1 MAADPF
7 CECCEPSVAATPLVV
22 FNRPGLAEI
31 GFRIGTFATFREAM
45 LESIS
50 QQAALTGLKSR
61 EGTDYAITLLELFAA
76 AGDVLTF
83 YNERIAN
90 ELFLRTARE
99 RDSLLRLT
107 RLIGYRMRPGL
118 AAQTLLSFALDPGAE
133 TRIRKGL
140 KVMSVPGQDEKPQIF
155 ETTEQ
160 IIANAEVNEAAAY
173 APPVFFNGLALGS
186 TGGPIV
192 VRPAK
197 FAVGEKLI
205 IFGLDLVEEK
215 TAVSLTFRADG
226 EALAFEPAVQNG
238 KWYGD
243 VARAAKLEG
252 RLRFFGHNAPE
263 KINVYVAPTSTS
275 LWPKWEL
282 QTVDASLAPAT
293 TRYPL
298 DTRHTDI
305 AAGTQLLIDT
315 GPTGVPRLRTASV
328 TKTEDLP
335 AVLNAVPATIGTID
349 QLTETVTHLNLRQ
362 TIRGRPTVAS
372 IAGTHAAYA
381 RSGTGAVLALDPPL
395 SAPRRWS
402 YRDLKDTSS
411 DVTAVTVSATRQ
423 DIFVRNSAL
432 HLVQRRLV
440 SGVWGSWIN
449 HDGLL
454 LSEPRPVTE
463 PGGQVLVFARG
474 LDFGLWVIDVTS
486 GAPGTWIGLSGILT
500 SAPAP
505 VSQNPGRYAVFVR
518 GLDRGLWYRLWNG
531 AAWSDWESLKGVLAT
546 GPAAASTG
554 AGRIDILALDDAG
567 AAIHRRFDGAM
578 WSEWRHLGGEFTG
591 DLAVVVGTPDRIDV
605 FARGKDG
612 SLSTIT
618 RSGETWSDW
627 VQLGGKLTSAP
638 AAVRDA
644 SGLHVYARGGDGT
657 IASRSFFGGAW
668 SAWANH
674 GDGIGGIDDRR
685 KTAIYR
691 LSAEDITFRD
701 YDYPA
706 RIHQGRLALRMS
718 PGSKLAASLGKGRRI
733 LLRAGERIDEARIIG
748 TTPFAAVP
756 GDIADHLLVD
766 FTPAPATP
774 ISGATVLGNVAAA
787 SHGETWPLETLGHGD
802 GAKPFQTFKLSRPGM
817 TYLQTTGALEGTAA
831 LEIRVNGELWK
842 EAPSFFGRSAGER
855 LYTARQNDNGETYV
869 VFGDGTTGARLPSGA
884 MNVSATYRTG
894 LGLQGLMKAGQ
905 LSIPLERPVGMR
917 SVVNP
922 LVADGAADP
931 ETRDRAREAA
941 PNSIKTFG
949 RAVSLQDFESIATAS
964 GLAARAYVTW
974 VWSELE
980 RAVHVTVAG
989 PAGNRLSAASLN
1001 LLRGA
1006 LDTARDPNRAL
1017 FLANFVRVPV
1027 VISARLL
1034 RDPAYEA
1041 DAMLD
1046 DARARLLAHFAFD
1059 AMPLGAALFASEI
1072 YATLQ
1077 AASGVVAVD
1086 IDVFQLKNYTD
1097 LTPVERAIRAV
1108 DAGPL
1113 QPHIRIFAARPAPP
1127 LAQIDRFARAGFTG
1141 STPPAVLAAE
1151 QAFIEE
1157 PAADL
1162 ILTAVEAF

>member
-7 CECCEPSVAATPLVV
+7 CGCCESSVAATPLVI
-22 FNRPGLAEI
+22 FNRPSLSEI
-31 GFRIGTFATFREAM
+31 AYRIGTFATFREAM

-50 QQAALTGLKSR
+50 QQATLTGLKSR

-133 TRIRKGL
+133 TNIRKGL
-140 KVMSVPGQDEKPQIF
+140 KVMSIPGQDEKPQIF

-160 IIANAEVNEAAAY
+160 VMANAEVNEAAAY
-173 APPVFFNGLALGS
+173 APPIFFNGLALGS

-192 VRPAK
+192 ARPAK
-197 FAVGEKLI
+197 FAVGEKLLV
-205 IFGLDLVEEK
+205 FGLDRIEEK
-215 TAVSLTFRADG
+215 TATSLTLRADG
-226 EALAFEPAVQNG
+226 EALAFEPGVQNG

-252 RLRFFGHNAPE
+252 RLRFFGHNTPE
-263 KINVYVAPTSTS
+263 KVNVFVPATPIS

-282 QTVDASLAPAT
+282 QTVDASLGPAT

-298 DTRHTDI
+298 DTRNTDI

-328 TKTEDLP
+328 TNTVDLP
-335 AVLNAVPATIGTID
+335 ATLGTIL
-349 QLTETVTHLNLRQ
+349 QLTETVTHIDLRQ
-362 TIRGRPTVAS
+362 TIRGRPTVVSSA
-372 IAGTHAAYA
+372 AGIHAAYA
-381 RSGTGAVLALDPPL
+381 RSGTGAVLALDPPS
-395 SAPRRWS
+395 SAPRRWN

-411 DVTAVTVSATRQ
+411 DVNAVAVGGSRQ
-423 DIFVRNSAL
+423 DIFVRNSEL
-432 HLVQRRLV
+432 HLFQRRLIT
-440 SGVWGSWIN
+440 GVWGSWIN
-449 HDGLL
+449 HGGLL

-486 GAPGTWIGLSGILT
+486 GAPAPWIGLSGILT
-500 SAPAP
+500 SAPTP

-518 GLDRGLWYRLWNG
+518 GLDRGLWYRAWNG
-531 AAWSDWESLKGVLAT
+531 SVWSDWGPLKGVLAT
-546 GPAAASTG
+546 GPAAISTG
-554 AGRIDILALDDAG
+554 AGRIDVLALDDAG
-567 AAIHRRFDGAM
+567 TAIHRKFDGAV

-591 DLAVVVGTPDRIDV
+591 DLAVVAGTPDRVDV
-605 FARGKDG
+605 FATGKDG
-612 SLSTIT
+612 GLSTIVRT
-618 RSGETWSDW
+618 GDTWSGWTD
-627 VQLGGKLTSAP
+627 LGGKLTSAP

-657 IASRSFFGGAW
+657 ITSRTFSGGVWSPWASQ
-668 SAWANH
+668 

-691 LSAEDITFRD
+691 LSAEDVTFRD

-706 RIHQGRLALRMS
+706 QIDQGRLALRMKA
-718 PGSKLAASLGKGRRI
+718 GSKLATSLRKGRRI
-733 LLRAGERIDEARIIG
+733 LLRASERIDEARIIG
-748 TTPFAAVP
+748 TTPFAATP
-756 GDIADHLLVD
+756 GSVVDHLLVD

-774 ISGATVLGNVAAA
+774 ISGAIVLGNVAAA
-787 SHGETWPLETLGHGD
+787 SHGETWSLEALGHGD

-831 LEIRVNGELWK
+831 LEIRANGELWK
-842 EAPSFFGRSAGER
+842 ETPSFFGRSANER
-855 LYTARQNDNGETYV
+855 LYTARQNDHGETYV
-869 VFGDGTTGARLPSGA
+869 VFGDGSTGARLPSGA

-922 LVADGAADP
+922 LPADGAADP
-931 ETRDRAREAA
+931 ETRDRARGAA
-941 PNSIKTFG
+941 PNSVKTFG
-949 RAVSLQDFESIATAS
+949 RAVSLQDFESIVTAS

-974 VWSELE
+974 LWSELE

-989 PAGNRLSAASLN
+989 PSGNQLSAASLD

-1017 FLANFVRVPV
+1017 FLANFVRVPI

-1041 DAMLD
+1041 DTMLD

-1059 AMPLGAALFASEI
+1059 AMPLGAAVFASEI

-1077 AASGVVAVD
+1077 AALGVMAVD
-1086 IDVFQLKNYTD
+1086 IDVFQLKNYND

-1127 LAQIDRFARAGFTG
+1127 LAQIDRYARAGFTG
-1141 STPPAVLAAE
+1141 TTPPPVLAAE

-1162 ILTAVEAF
+1162 VLTAVEEF